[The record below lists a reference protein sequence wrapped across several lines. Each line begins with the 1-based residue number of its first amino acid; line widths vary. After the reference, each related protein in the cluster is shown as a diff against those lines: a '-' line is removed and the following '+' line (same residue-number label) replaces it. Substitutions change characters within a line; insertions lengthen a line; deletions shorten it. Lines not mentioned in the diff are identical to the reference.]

1 YRDVESLNVY
11 EIKRAQGMDENEILE
26 ILKHKSRDNS
36 RTPVQWSDEPNAGFT
51 KGKPWINP
59 ADNYREINVEKALDD
74 EDSIFY
80 FYQKLI
86 ALRKQYEII
95 TYGNYELILGED
107 EQIFAYI
114 RNGADEKLLVIN
126 NFYGSET
133 IFQLPENLTFEGYYS
148 EILLSNYEDSSKE
161 LKRVLLRPY
170 ESIVYHLKK

>member
-1 YRDVESLNVY
+1 MMKN
-11 EIKRAQGMDENEILE
+11 
-26 ILKHKSRDNS
+26 
-36 RTPVQWSDEPNAGFT
+36 
-51 KGKPWINP
+51 
-59 ADNYREINVEKALDD
+59 
-74 EDSIFY
+74 SIFY

-133 IFQLPENLTFEGYYS
+133 PLNCQKI
-148 EILLSNYEDSSKE
+148 
-161 LKRVLLRPY
+161 
-170 ESIVYHLKK
+170 